1 MKLDPRHLEI
11 LAAIVEHGGLT
22 EGAAALNKS
31 QPSVSRSL
39 AMLEDRLG
47 LALFEAGRRPLRP
60 TEICLAL
67 AAEGQRILNA
77 SNAASHLVEQFK
89 GGQSGSIRLAGSP
102 IFMDGV
108 VSDFIAAFQSD
119 NPNVRID
126 QSYGYA
132 PDIVA
137 GLQNGTLDIGIV
149 PIRTSE
155 VPEGIN
161 SKQILK
167 GRNVIACR
175 VGHPLSRTKS
185 VERSDMATYSWIAP
199 PADSPLY
206 HDLRSVLAS
215 IGIQD
220 FKVSFSGGSLASV
233 TRILSASESLTVL
246 PYSVV
251 HVLRRQNRITALP
264 VRIGDPERNLRIL
277 TRKAAAPIQVQES
290 FSFSIER
297 EFKVLRSQMLKED
310 DGLVAMVI

>member
-1 MKLDPRHLEI
+1 MKIDPRHLEI

-22 EGAAALNKS
+22 EGAAALRKS

-39 AMLEDRLG
+39 AMLEERLG
-47 LALFEAGRRPLRP
+47 FALFEPGRRPLRP
-60 TEICLAL
+60 TEICLSL
-67 AAEGQRILNA
+67 AAEGRNILKA
-77 SNAASHLVEQFK
+77 SAAASHLVEQFK
-89 GGQSGSIRLAGSP
+89 SGHSGSIRLAGPP

-132 PDIVA
+132 PEIIA
-137 GLQNGTLDIGIV
+137 GLNNGTLDIGIV

-155 VPEGIN
+155 IPEGLT

-175 VGHPLSRTKS
+175 VGHPLKRAKS
-185 VERSDMATYSWIAP
+185 VELQDMATYSWIAP

-206 HDLRSVLAS
+206 HDLRSVLAR

-220 FKVSFSGGSLASV
+220 FKVSFTGGSLTSV
-233 TRILSASESLTVL
+233 TRILSASDSLTVL

-251 HVLRRQNRITALP
+251 HMLRRQNAVAALP
-264 VRIGDPERNLRIL
+264 VRIGDPDRNLRIL
-277 TRKAAAPIQVQES
+277 TRTEAPTLLVQNS
-290 FSFSIER
+290 FSLFIER
-297 EFKVLRSQMLKED
+297 EFRSLRDTMSRQDEGVFTAGK
-310 DGLVAMVI
+310 